1 MFEFIVLRLEA
12 GKVERL
18 PFVPVAVLDCVDYIG
33 SIVYDPFVADLK
45 DELPPVPVGLIAAN
59 CIVPPRLGCLPA

>member
-1 MFEFIVLRLEA
+1 MFEFIVFRLEA

-18 PFVPVAVLDCVDYIG
+18 LFVAVAVLDCVDDIG

-45 DELPPVPVGLIAAN
+45 DDLAPVGLIAAN
-59 CIVPPRLGCLPA
+59 CIVPPRLGYLPS